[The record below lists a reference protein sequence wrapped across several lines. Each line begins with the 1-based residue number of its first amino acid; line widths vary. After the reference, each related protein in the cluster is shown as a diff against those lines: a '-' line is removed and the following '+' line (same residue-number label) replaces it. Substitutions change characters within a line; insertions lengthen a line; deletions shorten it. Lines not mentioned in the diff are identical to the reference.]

1 MMAHWDQK
9 GQRLPTASLG
19 SSEDIAASQGVGQ
32 GSPLNGG
39 QMLKAMRLQLV
50 LQTSFH
56 KSGACRWVSCGT
68 EGLCLQGA
76 QSTFV
81 YCESGNSSNRLA
93 VAQLVPLV
101 AS

>member
-1 MMAHWDQK
+1 MAHWDQE

-19 SSEDIAASQGVGQ
+19 SSKDITASQGVGQ

-56 KSGACRWVSCGT
+56 RLGACRWVKCSTQGP
-68 EGLCLQGA
+68 CLQGTR
-76 QSTFV
+76 STFV
-81 YCESGNSSNRLA
+81 YCDSGNSSNRLA
-93 VAQLVPLV
+93 VAQLVPLIG
-101 AS
+101 A